1 MRQPLTRDRKRF
13 RDNAP
18 QLRLAT
24 PAFTASHPE
33 PVAEQSPSPAAASSP
48 PPSGTY
54 HRYHIA
60 TREAPD
66 VVPHPSRFRVK
77 VKRGKLVGMVLHELL
92 FEYRGAPQV
101 ALSRP
106 CVYGVFGRVVGGL
119 APIHAKCVGCLR
131 CTTQYPEMVTILPN
145 PERRRLGDSYLTP
158 DQVDTILLESRT
170 GAVPVRGAGYRG
182 RFGGAGWD
190 GMWTD
195 MSEIVRP
202 TRDGI
207 HGRETISTAVDLGGK
222 PDFLAF
228 DSAGEVAE
236 ELPPVLSLPLPLL
249 FETPPP
255 EMLTPALGRVLAG
268 AAETI
273 ETLALLPLPQLIEW
287 GIAGPHAVPL
297 IGREHEPLLDQLTAV
312 PRMLEVDHW
321 DEALFGRLTRRFP
334 EAVIAVRLPMDA
346 DPASLVRAGVGAIHL
361 VADLHGRVGDAFAL
375 DLILAAHRRLLAERL
390 RERVTLV
397 GSGGI
402 VAAEHVPKAI
412 LAGLDAVAIDSAAW
426 VALQGELGGE
436 CRDRTTARVGF
447 KKLPEE
453 WGVQRLQ
460 NLAGAWRDQLLEILG
475 AMGLREV
482 RRLRGE
488 LGRCMFQR
496 DLEREAFGE
505 IEGFA

>member
-1 MRQPLTRDRKRF
+1 M
-13 RDNAP
+13 
-18 QLRLAT
+18 AT
-24 PAFTASHPE
+24 PASTASLPE
-33 PVAEQSPSPAAASSP
+33 PVAEPSPSPTGTAAPLAAAPDGAGS
-48 PPSGTY
+48 Y
-54 HRYHIA
+54 HRYHIE

-66 VVPHPSRFRVK
+66 VVRHPSRFRVK
-77 VKRGKLVGMVLHELL
+77 VKRRKLVGMVLHELA
-92 FEYRGAPQV
+92 FEYRGAPRV

-119 APIHAKCVGCLR
+119 APIHEKCVGCLR

-182 RFGGAGWD
+182 RFGGEGWD

-222 PDFLAF
+222 PEFLHLDAAGDFSDA
-228 DSAGEVAE
+228 
-236 ELPPVLSLPLPLL
+236 LPPVLSLPLPLL
-249 FETPPP
+249 FETPPAGV
-255 EMLTPALGRVLAG
+255 LTPGLARVLAG
-268 AAETI
+268 AADAI
-273 ETLALLPLPQLIEW
+273 ETVALLPLLQLLEW
-287 GIAGPHAVPL
+287 GIAGPDVAPIL
-297 IGREHEPLLDQLTAV
+297 SREHEPLLDQLTAA
-312 PRMLEVDHW
+312 PRMLEIDPW
-321 DEALFGRLTRRFP
+321 DEAFFERLTRRFP
-334 EAVIAVRLPMDA
+334 EAVIAVRLPMNA
-346 DPASLVRAGVGAIHL
+346 DPVPLVRAGVGAVHL
-361 VADLHGRVGDAFAL
+361 VADLHGRVGESFAL

-436 CRDRTTARVGF
+436 CRARETARVGF

-453 WGVQRLQ
+453 WGIQRLQ

-488 LGRCMFQR
+488 LGRCMFQH